1 MLEKL
6 WKLEG
11 LKNMN
16 RIEPP
21 ANQWTS
27 PEPQVPVE
35 RDERGAIIAQ
45 AHVFVEQWKQ
55 ERAADKQEIESLKA
69 EIAEE
74 VLRSGAERRRA
85 DNMALDLATALNNIQ
100 TLQSQVEEYRKF
112 MSMVR
117 QLFDRWD
124 IKKQPKKERKPKKS
138 SEAVMDEAVA
148 TYDEALKNL
157 ADK

>member
-11 LKNMN
+11 FKNMN
-16 RIEPP
+16 KIMPP
-21 ANQWTS
+21 ANQWAS
-27 PEPQVPVE
+27 PPPEPQVPME
-35 RDERGAIIAQ
+35 RDERGTIIAQ

-55 ERAADKQEIESLKA
+55 ERLADKQEIESLKA
-69 EIAEE
+69 ELAEE
-74 VLRSGAERRRA
+74 VLRSAAERRRA

-100 TLQSQVEEYRKF
+100 TLQSQIEEYRKF

-124 IKKQPKKERKPKKS
+124 IKKQPKKERPPKKTKPVETGTKDNEQS
-138 SEAVMDEAVA
+138 
-148 TYDEALKNL
+148 
-157 ADK
+157 